1 MRLRAR
7 LYPSTGYQEHDGPL
21 ETAPQMPIEV
31 IEVFLRSDDGERN
44 YTVGRLFFPTGT
56 MDGFGPGIQ
65 LEVEDQRE

>member
-1 MRLRAR
+1 
-7 LYPSTGYQEHDGPL
+7 
-21 ETAPQMPIEV
+21 MPIEV
-31 IEVFLRSDDGERN
+31 IEVFLRSNDGERN